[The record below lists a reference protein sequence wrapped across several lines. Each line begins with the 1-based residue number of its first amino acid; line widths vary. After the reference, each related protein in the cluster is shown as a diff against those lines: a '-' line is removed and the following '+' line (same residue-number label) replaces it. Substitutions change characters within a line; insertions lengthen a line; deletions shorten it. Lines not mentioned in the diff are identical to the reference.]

1 MAMDF
6 QKYLDEAFS
15 KINIADFLEPEPE
28 VPPQDI
34 YREIRELIVYE
45 RRKQGISQ
53 EELAER
59 SGLTPEELVN
69 IENGVAHPSIETLQE
84 FAQALGKR
92 LVVDF
97 QDEDIFLRCVKGSMF
112 VGAQQLRKKNSLLKG
127 LLDLSRKG
135 LC

>member
-15 KINIADFLEPEPE
+15 KINIADFEESEPEE
-28 VPPQDI
+28 PPRDI

-69 IENGVAHPSIETLQE
+69 IEDGVVHPSIETLQE

-97 QDEDIFLRCVKGSMF
+97 QDEDIYAHL
-112 VGAQQLRKKNSLLKG
+112 
-127 LLDLSRKG
+127 
-135 LC
+135 